1 MVSQS
6 PQATRFGHGFFGK
19 SVTSMSDPDTS
30 IPQKVAAL
38 AGALEAVCQYV
49 GSEYKRPGRFYRN
62 FLSYLNALGP
72 NPDPWDGTPEEA
84 RERFLAI
91 AAKFVEAVDTAERQL
106 NATPIEELEP
116 LSPYTDGVRWD
127 VETRRTLKEIQRI
140 ISVWHNP
147 WPDLDHLF
155 SKHGILSK
163 AKFEEKQSELFNS
176 YLELR
181 KRIFDLQCLPD
192 EPTKPTIAITDNRKG
207 DVQTVT
213 TAKPQASNSVEHVE
227 TNKQELEEMERNTP
241 VLDTGSIEWIAS
253 RKENQKKLGYPTSTL
268 ATYRLKSSGGRHL
281 SPYFGVDKDGR
292 RWRRQP
298 DKTEKSIVYYFAN
311 DIKKCQPKA
320 SN

>member
-38 AGALEAVCQYV
+38 AESLKTVCQSIGFASELDISFYKSLPPTDPSAV
-49 GSEYKRPGRFYRN
+49 PRDGSLE
-62 FLSYLNALGP
+62 
-72 NPDPWDGTPEEA
+72 DA
-84 RERFLAI
+84 RKEVLAD
-91 AAKFVEAVDTAERQL
+91 AAKFVEAVDTAERLL
-106 NATPIEELEP
+106 NAIPIEELEP

-147 WPDLDHLF
+147 WPDLDYLF

-163 AKFEEKQSELFNS
+163 AKFEEMQSELLNP

-241 VLDTGSIEWIAS
+241 VLDTGSIKWIAA
-253 RKENQKKLGYPTSTL
+253 RKKNREKLGYPTSTL
-268 ATYRLKSSGGRHL
+268 ATYRLESSGGRQL

-292 RWRRQP
+292 RWRRET
-298 DKTEKSIVYYFAN
+298 DKTEGSTVYYFAD
-311 DIKKCQPKA
+311 DIKKYQRKV